1 MGAHGTAYHHLV
13 ILDVIIKSWF
23 SNHKDEGITEE
34 SFFNAP
40 GILLVTIALVFAAVR
55 QFSASQ
61 QLMLMSS
68 YLLADSELS

>member
-1 MGAHGTAYHHLV
+1 MGARGTAYRHPV

-23 SNHKDEGITEE
+23 SNCKDKGITEE

-40 GILLVTIALVFAAVR
+40 GIPLVTIALVLAAVR
-55 QFSASQ
+55 QFSVSQ